1 MHVRGACRRKVKK
14 TVYFQYSKS
23 QKGHYSYKYW
33 WELTTLQLDLKY
45 SKIKSYVNFQLNMSK
60 HVREKCGIL
69 SISSILSYKKWQ
81 NSYKNWRKLTTL
93 ELDRMFIRRKWHAKF
108 QVNRSK
114 HVGGKCRKLCIS
126 SILSSK
132 RGIIPTKINGN
143 WRHSN
148 LICSTVKQ
156 SHMQNV
162 KACRRKQRKTVY
174 FQYFKFQKRH
184 NSYKNWR

>member
-1 MHVRGACRRKVKK
+1 M
-14 TVYFQYSKS
+14 
-23 QKGHYSYKYW
+23 
-33 WELTTLQLDLKY
+33 
-45 SKIKSYVNFQLNMSK
+45 
-60 HVREKCGIL
+60 
-69 SISSILSYKKWQ
+69 
-81 NSYKNWRKLTTL
+81 TTL

-132 RGIIPTKINGN
+132 RGITPTKIDGNWRHSTLICSTVKQSHMQNFTACVSKHVGENCGKQCISSIFSSKRGITPTKLDAN

-156 SHMQNV
+156 SHMQNFIEI
-162 KACRRKQRKTVY
+162 CQ
-174 FQYFKFQKRH
+174 
-184 NSYKNWR
+184 SM